1 MIWVSRNFPGGN
13 IELIG
18 IEGNTVRVRQD
29 VTGCGERWFYW
40 NFALT
45 VSAPGEYR
53 VCFDDSVY
61 LSAPC
66 VRKRGGVF
74 A

>member
-13 IELIG
+13 IELVG

-45 VSAPGEYR
+45 VRAGRISR
-53 VCFDDSVY
+53 LF
-61 LSAPC
+61 
-66 VRKRGGVF
+66 R
-74 A
+74 